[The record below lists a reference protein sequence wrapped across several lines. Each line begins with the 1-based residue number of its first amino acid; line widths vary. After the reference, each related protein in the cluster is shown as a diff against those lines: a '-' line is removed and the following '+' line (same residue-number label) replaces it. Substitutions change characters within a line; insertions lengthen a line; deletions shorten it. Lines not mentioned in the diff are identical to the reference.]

1 MKIVL
6 LGAPGAGKGTQCQRI
21 IERFELVHLSSG
33 DILRQERSAGSE
45 LGKKAESH
53 MDSGGLVP
61 DELIVKMMVEAMSKA
76 GLNGFVLDG
85 FPRTVNQAAELDK
98 ALSSSGTKIDV
109 VLNLNVDDGVAAA
122 RITGRRIC
130 PECGAIYHIMNLKPK
145 VFGRCDVDGAELVQ
159 RADDVL
165 EVVMNRLKHY
175 HGQTKAVVDYY
186 KATPG
191 SPGVC
196 DIDATRDAD
205 EVSALIFEKL
215 ESLASADK

>member
-21 IERFELVHLSSG
+21 VEKFGLVHLSSG
-33 DILRQERSAGSE
+33 DILRRERSAGSE
-45 LGKKAESH
+45 LGRKAESY

-61 DELIVKMMVEAMSKA
+61 DELIVEMMVGAMSKV
-76 GLNGFVLDG
+76 GGNGFILDG

-98 ALSSSGTKIDV
+98 AMFSSGTKIDV

-122 RITGRRIC
+122 RITGRRVC
-130 PECGAIYHIMNLKPK
+130 PKCGAIYHTMNLKPK
-145 VFGRCDVDGAELVQ
+145 VFGRCDVDGTELMQ
-159 RADDVL
+159 RSDDVL

-175 HGQTKAVVDYY
+175 HRQTKAVVDYY
-186 KATPG
+186 KAASDLPK
-191 SPGVC
+191 VC
-196 DIDATRDAD
+196 DIDATRDTD
-205 EVSALIFEKL
+205 EVSGSIFEEL